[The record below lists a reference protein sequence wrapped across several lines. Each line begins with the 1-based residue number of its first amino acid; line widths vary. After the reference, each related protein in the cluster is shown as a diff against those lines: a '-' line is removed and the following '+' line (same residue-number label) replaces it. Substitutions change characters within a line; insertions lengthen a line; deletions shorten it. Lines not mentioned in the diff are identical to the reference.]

1 MQTIKRLADAGIP
14 VGINVAPVIPFL
26 TDHELETLLEAGRDM
41 GATTAGYV
49 MLRLPWELKTLF
61 RNWLEIHFPLKA
73 AHVMSRVQQMRGGKD
88 NDPEFGSRMVGQG
101 IFAELLK
108 QRFSKACTRLD
119 LNNQGRRQI
128 QRLDADQFCVPGLPV
143 QGALF

>member
-1 MQTIKRLADAGIP
+1 
-14 VGINVAPVIPFL
+14 
-26 TDHELETLLEAGRDM
+26 
-41 GATTAGYV
+41 
-49 MLRLPWELKTLF
+49 MLRPPWELKTLF

-108 QRFSKACTRLD
+108 QRFSKACLRLD

-128 QRLDADQFCVPGLPV
+128 QRLDAGQFCVPGLPM
-143 QGALF
+143 QGTLF